1 MRGKNKKSA
10 STGGSLGTGY
20 VTVIMIFVV
29 ICLAILA
36 ALSFKTVMN
45 NYGIGDVGRN
55 NTAAYY
61 AAEESANRRLAELDG
76 AAARSRRT
84 GDASALSDLIQSSEG
99 VTAVPDVEGFR
110 AVWSEKITDKMKLC
124 CSVLFYSSPEMHDG
138 RRFEIKEW
146 KTDTGTGSDAD
157 EVRITVWD
165 GTLF

>member
-1 MRGKNKKSA
+1 MRSKSGKGA

-29 ICLAILA
+29 ICLALLA

-45 NYGIGDVGRN
+45 NSGIGDASRT

-76 AAARSRRT
+76 AAAESQKT
-84 GDASALSDLIQSSEG
+84 GNPSVLSDMIQSSDEVAAIPDAEG
-99 VTAVPDVEGFR
+99 LIAE
-110 AVWSEKITDKMKLC
+110 WSEKITDKVRLRC
-124 CSVLFYSSPEMHDG
+124 AVLFYSSPELHDG
-138 RRFEIKEW
+138 KRFEVREW
-146 KTDTGTGSDAD
+146 RTDIGTGTDPD
-157 EVRITVWD
+157 DVHITVWD